1 MKMRQNFWQE
11 SWKAVNRDRIA
22 EYGKAVSPTPDKII
36 GILQN
41 YHAKSVC
48 DAGCGCGIYAAKLL
62 ASGFTVDGFDL
73 STDAVEIAREHAPTA
88 RLKTAEVCSTG
99 YPSGCFDAIV
109 CRDVLDHIG
118 KQDAEL
124 AIPELLRILKPGGI
138 LIATLDAPD
147 EEYCR
152 EPHAVNADGDF
163 VYTGGKWTG
172 MVFHPYSR
180 EEIMQ
185 IIPPSVRREIM
196 EDGDGFL
203 AVLYHGNPDR

>member
-1 MKMRQNFWQE
+1 MRQNFWQE

-22 EYGKAVSPTPDKII
+22 EYGKAISPAPDRII

-48 DAGCGCGIYAAKLL
+48 DAGC
-62 ASGFTVDGFDL
+62 GFDL

-152 EPHAVNADGDF
+152 EAHAVNADGDF

-203 AVLYHGNPDR
+203 AVMYHGNPDR

>member
-1 MKMRQNFWQE
+1 MRQNFWKE

-22 EYGKAVSPTPDKII
+22 EYGKAISPAPDKII

-41 YHAKSVC
+41 HHAKAVC

-62 ASGFTVDGFDL
+62 ASGFAVDGFDL
-73 STDAVEIAREHAPTA
+73 STDAIEIAREHAPAA
-88 RLKTAEVCSTG
+88 RLKTAEVCCTS
-99 YPSGCFDAIV
+99 YPSGCFDAVV

-163 VYTGGKWTG
+163 VYTGGKWAE

-185 IIPPSVRREIM
+185 IIPLSVRREIM
-196 EDGDGFL
+196 EDGEGFL
-203 AVLYHGNPDR
+203 VVLYRSNPDK

>member
-1 MKMRQNFWQE
+1 MCQNFWQE

-22 EYGKAVSPTPDKII
+22 EYGKAITPAPDKII

-48 DAGCGCGIYAAKLL
+48 DAGCVCGIYAAKLL

-118 KQDAEL
+118 KRDAEL

>member
-1 MKMRQNFWQE
+1 MCQNFWQE

-22 EYGKAVSPTPDKII
+22 EYGKAISPAPDKII

-41 YHAKSVC
+41 Y
-48 DAGCGCGIYAAKLL
+48 
-62 ASGFTVDGFDL
+62 
-73 STDAVEIAREHAPTA
+73 
-88 RLKTAEVCSTG
+88 
-99 YPSGCFDAIV
+99 
-109 CRDVLDHIG
+109 
-118 KQDAEL
+118 
-124 AIPELLRILKPGGI
+124 
-138 LIATLDAPD
+138 
-147 EEYCR
+147 
-152 EPHAVNADGDF
+152 HAVNADGDF

>member
-1 MKMRQNFWQE
+1 MCQNFWQE

-22 EYGKAVSPTPDKII
+22 EYGKAISPAPDKII

-109 CRDVLDHIG
+109 CRDVLDHIW
-118 KQDAEL
+118 KRDAEL

-152 EPHAVNADGDF
+152 EPHTVNANGDF
-163 VYTGGKWTG
+163 VYTGEKWTG

>member
-1 MKMRQNFWQE
+1 MRQNFWQE

-22 EYGKAVSPTPDKII
+22 EYGKAISPAPDKII

-118 KQDAEL
+118 KRDAEL

-152 EPHAVNADGDF
+152 EPHAVKQF
-163 VYTGGKWTG
+163 ISTLK
-172 MVFHPYSR
+172 PR
-180 EEIMQ
+180 
-185 IIPPSVRREIM
+185 
-196 EDGDGFL
+196 
-203 AVLYHGNPDR
+203 

>member
-1 MKMRQNFWQE
+1 MRHNFWRE

-22 EYGKAVSPTPDKII
+22 EYGKAISPAPDKII

-41 YHAKSVC
+41 HHAKAVC

-62 ASGFTVDGFDL
+62 ASGFAVDGFDL
-73 STDAVEIAREHAPTA
+73 STDAIEIAREHAPAA
-88 RLKTAEVCSTG
+88 RLKTAEVCCTG
-99 YPSGCFDAIV
+99 YPSGCFDAVV

-118 KQDAEL
+118 KQDAKR
-124 AIPELLRILKPGGI
+124 AILELLRILKPDGI
-138 LIATLDAPD
+138 LIATFDAPD
-147 EEYCR
+147 EEYYR

-163 VYTGGKWTG
+163 IYTDGKWAG

-185 IIPPSVRREIM
+185 IIPPSVRRKIM
-196 EDGDGFL
+196 EDSDGFL
-203 AVLYHGNPDR
+203 VVLYRGNPDK

>member
-1 MKMRQNFWQE
+1 MRHNFWRE

-22 EYGKAVSPTPDKII
+22 EYGKAISPAPDKII

-41 YHAKSVC
+41 HHAKAVC

-62 ASGFTVDGFDL
+62 ASGFAVDGFDL
-73 STDAVEIAREHAPTA
+73 STDAIEIAREHAPAA
-88 RLKTAEVCSTG
+88 RLKTAEVCCTG
-99 YPSGCFDAIV
+99 YPSGCFDAVV

-118 KQDAEL
+118 KQDAKR
-124 AIPELLRILKPGGI
+124 AILELLRILKPDGI
-138 LIATLDAPD
+138 LIATFDAPD
-147 EEYCR
+147 EEYYR

-163 VYTGGKWTG
+163 IYTDGKWAG

-196 EDGDGFL
+196 EDSDGFL
-203 AVLYHGNPDR
+203 VVLYRGNPDK